1 MSRTIILASQSP
13 QRKNLMQSLQIE
25 FEVVPAD
32 IDEQA
37 VVAADPKV
45 RAGLVAEAKAKEVQK
60 KYPQGIIIAADTY
73 IVLDGEILE
82 KPVDL
87 EEAREMLQKQSGRS
101 MSEMTGFCYLDP
113 KSGTEVV
120 TTAVAEVEFREL
132 SEAEIEQYVIT
143 QPVMTWSA
151 AFCPAYDSGATLIKS
166 ISGSF
171 TGFTHGLPLEEL
183 IPLLQQSKVLKI

>member
-1 MSRTIILASQSP
+1 MNRKIILASQSP
-13 QRKNLMQSLQIE
+13 QRRNLMKSLNID
-25 FEVVPAD
+25 FEVIPAD

-45 RAGLVAEAKAKEVQK
+45 RAGLVAEAKAREVQK
-60 KYPQGIIIAADTY
+60 KYPQDIIIAADTY
-73 IVLDGEILE
+73 IVLDGETLE

-87 EEAREMLQKQSGRS
+87 EEAREMLRKQSGRS
-101 MSEMTGFCYLDP
+101 MSEMTGFCYLDL
-113 KSGTEVV
+113 KSGIEVV

-132 SEAEIEQYVIT
+132 SEAEIEQYVTT

-166 ISGSF
+166 INGSF

-183 IPLLQQSKVLKI
+183 IPLLQQSKVL

>member
-1 MSRTIILASQSP
+1 MSPTIILASKSP
-13 QRKNLMQSLQIE
+13 QRKNLMQSLGIE

-37 VVAADPKV
+37 VVAADPIK
-45 RAGLVAEAKAKEVQK
+45 RAELIAQAKAEAVQQQF
-60 KYPQGIIIAADTY
+60 PEAIIVAADTY
-73 IVLDGEILE
+73 IILNGEILE
-82 KPVDL
+82 KPNSLD
-87 EEAREMLQKQSGRS
+87 EAREMLSKQSGRIAT
-101 MSEMTGFCYLDP
+101 EVTGFCYLDP
-113 KSGTEVV
+113 KNKIEKS
-120 TTAVAEVEFREL
+120 AVAKAKVEFREL
-132 SEAEIEQYVIT
+132 SQAEIENYVTT

-183 IPLLQQSKVLKI
+183 IPLLQQSKVF